1 MIDPTGAQRKHWQSP
16 DGMMEAGE
24 AQVGE
29 LTYTYLNL
37 GPRPVR
43 SADIQALSRFLKE
56 TPIEWPLLLHSSC
69 PGFELSLSE
78 EAEGLVFYAGAY
90 RALQQER
97 KALGG
102 LILSYIEQI
111 AVGGVYLMH
120 GLSAQYRA
128 AAEDTLFY
136 DTVPSRP
143 PVTLAQAQARGLLD
157 QIIPQHSL
165 ESWLLAAVAQHGAP
179 AQA

>member
-1 MIDPTGAQRKHWQSP
+1 MIEPPGVRRKHWQSP
-16 DGMMEAGE
+16 DGMVEAGE
-24 AQVGE
+24 AQVGDF
-29 LTYTYLNL
+29 TYAYLNL
-37 GPRPVR
+37 GPRLA
-43 SADIQALSRFLKE
+43 SCADIQALIQFLKE
-56 TPIEWPLLLHSSC
+56 TSTARPLLLLSSC

-90 RALQQER
+90 RALLQER
-97 KALGG
+97 KASGG

-120 GLSAQYRA
+120 GLAAQHRA
-128 AAEDTLFY
+128 AAEGTLFY

-157 QIIPQHSL
+157 QIIPQHLL
-165 ESWLLAAVAQHGAP
+165 ESWLLAAVEQHGAP
-179 AQA
+179 TQA